1 MFPNEIYYNDS
12 KNNARAKNGKIDIV
26 TEIFCFPI
34 IFALLSLVDSFLFI
48 RYDILKLVIYS
59 AILFIVFM
67 ALFLIFAKNCKKN
80 KSVIMITLFAFL
92 FLCPSI
98 IHKIDVAYDF
108 APPQEIYCEI
118 VDAITSIDD
127 DQTTYYLTICYNN
140 EKIKAEVGEQ
150 VYKEYEVGDQIS
162 VLIKKGALGIE
173 KFILNG

>member
-1 MFPNEIYYNDS
+1 MFEFS
-12 KNNARAKNGKIDIV
+12 KKKTIIGLCGLVVSIGLIILFMQLSPGGNIV
-26 TEIFCFPI
+26 DLSISGIVFRV
-34 IFALLSLVDSFLFI
+34 LSLMFL
-48 RYDILKLVIYS
+48 S
-59 AILFIVFM
+59 TA
-67 ALFLIFAKNCKKN
+67 
-80 KSVIMITLFAFL
+80 
-92 FLCPSI
+92 I

>member
-1 MFPNEIYYNDS
+1 MFEFS
-12 KNNARAKNGKIDIV
+12 KKKTIIGLCGLVVSIGLIILFMQLSPGGNIV
-26 TEIFCFPI
+26 DLSISGIVFRV
-34 IFALLSLVDSFLFI
+34 LSL
-48 RYDILKLVIYS
+48 
-59 AILFIVFM
+59 M
-67 ALFLIFAKNCKKN
+67 
-80 KSVIMITLFAFL
+80 